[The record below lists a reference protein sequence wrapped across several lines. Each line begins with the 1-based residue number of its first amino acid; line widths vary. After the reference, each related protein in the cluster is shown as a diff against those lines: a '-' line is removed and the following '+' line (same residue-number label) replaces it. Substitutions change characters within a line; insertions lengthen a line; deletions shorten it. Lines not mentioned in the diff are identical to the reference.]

1 VTYDARVLGR
11 CAQLALLGVSSWL
24 GGCTSP
30 AAPEMAA
37 TSDVLVIESGRYAE
51 AFEAAAEAGRRAGM
65 PPVVR
70 DVRLGQ
76 IETTADFAASLLE
89 PWADPG
95 ANVEST
101 VSFQR
106 RRAVFEFAPL
116 DAPAPEAPAPAT
128 PDLLGTGE
136 PPPDLTRHE
145 GPLGLRVRVFLERA
159 SAPGLR
165 RSTWSRRLT
174 TRAVI
179 VRGEAERL
187 PAVFWTPIGRDRV
200 CEERL
205 RQEVADVLEPPPPS

>member
-1 VTYDARVLGR
+1 MA
-11 CAQLALLGVSSWL
+11 
-24 GGCTSP
+24 
-30 AAPEMAA
+30 AAP
-37 TSDVLVIESGRYAE
+37 DVLVIEPGRYAE

-65 PPVVR
+65 PPDVR
-70 DVRLGQ
+70 DVRLGR
-76 IETTADFAASLLE
+76 IETAADFAASLLE

-95 ANVEST
+95 ADFEST

-106 RRAVFEFAPL
+106 RRAVFEFAPV
-116 DAPAPEAPAPAT
+116 DAPAPEAPAT
-128 PDLLGTGE
+128 PDLLGAGE

-145 GPLGLRVRVFLERA
+145 GPLALRVRVFLERA

-179 VRGEAERL
+179 VRGEEERL
-187 PAVFWTPIGRDRV
+187 PAAFWTPIGRDRA

-205 RQEVADVLEPPPPS
+205 RAEITDVLGPPPP